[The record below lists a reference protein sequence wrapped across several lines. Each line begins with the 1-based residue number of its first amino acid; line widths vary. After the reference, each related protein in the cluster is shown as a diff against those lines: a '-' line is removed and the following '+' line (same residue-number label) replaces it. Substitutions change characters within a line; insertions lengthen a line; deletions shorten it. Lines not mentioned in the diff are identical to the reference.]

1 MHKDEPFF
9 IGWSNSPPASIL
21 RFGLA
26 CAAGLLLVLGLL
38 GYGLGSAIDDPS
50 RNLFAGIASAPQDKP
65 QGWLGDQ
72 ELTGVLTHRPSPV
85 LHLPATPAAP
95 FGRAILLS
103 GDGKRGATVPAD
115 GVGVTLVGGLFR
127 RSGIEM
133 LVVGDEAKT
142 APAPMAIPAPIP
154 LGRWR
159 AVGEICDGKCYPG
172 GMTPG
177 FGLAHRA
184 CAALCC
190 LSSLRLLQGRVH
202 CCWPVPTGGRP
213 RRIWSLWPAGRSSWR
228 ARSSASAPSRCS
240 ASIPHGRAC
249 HEGRRT
255 GAVHGRR
262 SRGGVGPVARL

>member
-1 MHKDEPFF
+1 MHKGEPFF

-26 CAAGLLLVLGLL
+26 CAAGLLLILGLL

-65 QGWLGDQ
+65 LGWLGDQ

-85 LHLPATPAAP
+85 LHLPATPDAP
-95 FGRAILLS
+95 FGRAVILS
-103 GDGKRGATVPAD
+103 GDGKRGATVPAN
-115 GVGVTLVGGLFR
+115 GVGVTLVGGLLR

-142 APAPMAIPAPIP
+142 APAPMAVPAPIP

-177 FGLAHRA
+177 FGLAHRS
-184 CAALCC
+184 CAALC
-190 LSSLRLLQGRVH
+190 
-202 CCWPVPTGGRP
+202 
-213 RRIWSLWPAGRSSWR
+213 I
-228 ARSSASAPSRCS
+228 
-240 ASIPHGRAC
+240 
-249 HEGRRT
+249 T
-255 GAVHGRR
+255 GAVPALFI
-262 SRGGVGPVARL
+262 VAAPVAGASSLLLAGPDGGPPSQDLVALAGRPLELEGEVERLGTITVFRVDPSKARVP